1 MFLDKEK
8 IKKDKFTFIIISF
21 GVFIGLIL
29 LAQVV
34 AMFTDTTKVTAV
46 VVDEYYGGSS
56 ANHTPHGSK
65 IDIEWEDEDGDIH
78 TEGNLANK
86 DGLSIGDEIESTVDA
101 ETQSE
106 RILDYKGMIVLT
118 LTGFGFI
125 LLFGWGLVCTFGKEK
140 KENVDKEEDKK
151 VEA

>member
-1 MFLDKEK
+1 M
-8 IKKDKFTFIIISF
+8 
-21 GVFIGLIL
+21 
-29 LAQVV
+29 
-34 AMFTDTTKVTAV
+34 
-46 VVDEYYGGSS
+46 
-56 ANHTPHGSK
+56 
-65 IDIEWEDEDGDIH
+65 
-78 TEGNLANK
+78 
-86 DGLSIGDEIESTVDA
+86 DA

-125 LLFGWGLVCTFGKEK
+125 LFFGWGLVCTFGKEK